1 MKFLRGGKI
10 KMNKLFAFMIISLF
24 MVGSFGSFVSADQG
38 IANGDSIKDI
48 EQIREVPGE
57 AEHLEGPHSLSNER
71 LTSGTP
77 NKVGFWT
84 RLRLGWNGVTS
95 KFTGNTVMSQ
105 SKYLEGLG
113 ENEKLQIRKSYD
125 ESGKRLREYQ
135 QTYHGCLEE
144 NKEDC
149 PISVKEV
156 EAVGVGNPEQIVTN
170 DFLIEDVREH
180 ILNHIMLVMDKLQ
193 SAKESIPP
201 TTTDNSERI
210 ERIDSTL
217 QDLDNFAVMIKDAST
232 EQELKDIITKYKLWI
247 SAMKE
252 DLLGYQE
259 HVRSGR
265 YGNFIDNAELI
276 KEKTSRVIG
285 DLDGLSTS
293 DELSDIH
300 NKFSGLINSAEENYE
315 KSRLT
320 DNAEESKTYLDSAR
334 GYLVQS
340 REALRDL
347 LAGFN
352 ERGITVEEIK
362 NA

>member
-1 MKFLRGGKI
+1 
-10 KMNKLFAFMIISLF
+10 MIISLF
-24 MVGSFGSFVSADQG
+24 MVGSLGGIVSANHGTSNQDE
-38 IANGDSIKDI
+38 ILRTAEFPDDI
-48 EQIREVPGE
+48 EQIREIPGGLDE
-57 AEHLEGPHSLSNER
+57 KPEDPNTLANER
-71 LTSGTP
+71 VSSRLSRTDMFWIKIKSGWR
-77 NKVGFWT
+77 NIAG
-84 RLRLGWNGVTS
+84 R
-95 KFTGNTVMSQ
+95 FTGNAVMSQ

-113 ENEKLQIRKSYD
+113 EDEKLQIRKSYD

-135 QTYHGCLEE
+135 QMYNGCLEE

-149 PISVKEV
+149 PINVKEV
-156 EAVGVGNPEQIVTN
+156 EAVVVNPAQVATE
-170 DFLIEDVREH
+170 DFLMEDVREH

-193 SAKESIPP
+193 SAKDNIQP

-210 ERIDSTL
+210 ERIDATL